1 LKGAALL
8 PIGIDLGT
16 TYSVV
21 ACVTPEGS
29 IQILD
34 NDDGQQLTA
43 SAVHFGDRGQVMV
56 GRVAKEMSQLEP
68 DRVVTGIKRHMGK
81 EHVLAFGGTTFR
93 PEGISAVIL
102 RRLAQNAADF
112 LKIDVD
118 QLVAVITVPAYF
130 GVAEHEATAAAA
142 TIAEL
147 TCIDL
152 VAEPVAAALFYGVSS
167 GDTGTVLVYDL
178 GGGTFDATIVRL
190 TETGPIVVAV
200 DGSNE
205 LGGLN
210 FDERLQDLLVER
222 YVLATSDE
230 SARDDEE
237 FLLQVG
243 HQAEELKKALSRA
256 ISGSVQ
262 IQRAGSKARISIT
275 RDEFEKATSD
285 LITESLIVVDRVIA
299 SAEKLGAPRPRRVL
313 LVGGAT
319 RMGMVKAALEKHL
332 NIAVRLNEPDLA
344 VAKGAAIHA
353 MSLTGADSQ
362 RCNLAVASSGGAH
375 RLAASK
381 PVRSVTA
388 RALGIKLFDSHDA
401 SGQRI
406 FVQHLIQANTPLPIE
421 AVHTRVSTILAGQDR
436 ARIELMEQSGAVA
449 SSALEHNRRVLDGE
463 LVGLPA
469 DLGPGEPIDITLS
482 VGLDGR
488 IRCCA
493 MEPKSGRQLVLES
506 YMEGV
511 SDNEELAEQQVV
523 VSGLKF
529 AR

>member
-1 LKGAALL
+1 MQVRGTASV

-21 ACVTPEGS
+21 AYVTPDGS
-29 IQILD
+29 IEILE

-56 GRVAKEMSQLEP
+56 GRVAKEMSRIDP

-81 EHVLAFGGTTFR
+81 EHLLTFDGTAFR
-93 PEGISAVIL
+93 PEGISGVIL

-118 QLVAVITVPAYF
+118 QLVTVITVPAYF

-142 TIAEL
+142 AIAGL
-147 TCIDL
+147 SCIDL
-152 VAEPVAAALFYGVSS
+152 VAEPVAAALFYGISS
-167 GDTGTVLVYDL
+167 GHTGTALVYDL

-190 TETGPIVVAV
+190 TKTGPIVVAV

-210 FDERLQDLLVER
+210 FDERLQDLLIES
-222 YVLATSDE
+222 YVRATSDE
-230 SARDDEE
+230 SAADDEE
-237 FLLQVG
+237 FLLHVGQQV
-243 HQAEELKKALSRA
+243 EELKKALSRA
-256 ISGSVQ
+256 TSGSVQ
-262 IQRAGSKARISIT
+262 VQHAGSRARISIS

-285 LITESLIVVDRVIA
+285 LIAESLTVVDRVIA
-299 SAEKLGAPRPRRVL
+299 SAEQLGAPRPGRVI

-319 RMGMVKAALEKHL
+319 RMVMVKAALEKHL
-332 NIAVRLNEPDLA
+332 KVDVKLNEPDLA

-353 MSLTGADSQ
+353 MTSAASQ
-362 RCNLAVASSGGAH
+362 RHDLAPASSGGAH
-375 RLAASK
+375 RLATSK

-401 SGQRI
+401 SGKRI
-406 FVQHLIQANTPLPIE
+406 FVQHLIQANTPLPVE
-421 AVHTRVSTILAGQDR
+421 AVHTRVATVLAGQER

-449 SSALEHNRRVLDGE
+449 SSAVEHNRRVLDGE

-469 DLGPGEPIDITLS
+469 DLDAGEPIDITLS
-482 VGLDGR
+482 IGLDGR
-488 IRCCA
+488 IRCFA

-506 YMEGV
+506 YMDGV
-511 SDNEELAEQQVV
+511 SDNEEVAEQQVV